1 MTLRH
6 CVQLHELPICLEK
19 ARMSYP
25 VGTTPQE
32 RLAISRKAIVR
43 HMNRHHPEAQEN
55 LTIKGEDGGE
65 SRAGKSVESNRFS
78 QIKHLARVWWHRHPA
93 SAIADLASP
102 FIDNYAKAHPFK
114 LLGASAVAGAALVII
129 RPWRMVSASAL
140 LIAAVKSSG
149 LSNTLLTMLSAMAHD
164 PDITGDVP

>member
-1 MTLRH
+1 M
-6 CVQLHELPICLEK
+6 HELSICLEK

-25 VGTTPQE
+25 IGISPQE

-43 HMNRHHPEAQEN
+43 HMNRHHPEAQEK
-55 LTIKGEDGGE
+55 LAIEGDDGDEIRAGE
-65 SRAGKSVESNRFS
+65 SAERSKFS
-78 QIKHLARVWWHRHPA
+78 RIKHLARMWWHRHPA

-102 FIDNYAKAHPFK
+102 LLDDYAKTHPFK
-114 LLGASAVAGAALVII
+114 LLGASALTGAALIII

-149 LSNTLLTMLSAMAHD
+149 LSNTLLTMLSSMAYH
-164 PDITGDVP
+164 PDNTDVSQ